1 MDDRFWRKALRVEF
15 DRFWLQALRVH
26 CGRQICDQIGPEFG
40 HQICDQ
46 IGPEKELD
54 LAAQKLV
61 WLAKKMARE
70 TNNKKA
76 ERPKILKSKNV
87 ALARNDITMHARPEP
102 ILGLA
107 MLPGAI
113 QTGLTGTSSAPL
125 PPIDS

>member
-1 MDDRFWRKALRVEF
+1 MKKLDDRFWRKALRVEF

-26 CGRQICDQIGPEFG
+26 FGRQICEQIGP
-40 HQICDQ
+40 Q
-46 IGPEKELD
+46 KTVD
-54 LAAQKLV
+54 LVAQKLV

-87 ALARNDITMHARPEP
+87 VLARNDITMHARPEP

-107 MLPGAI
+107 ALPGAI
-113 QTGLTGTSSAPL
+113 QTGLTGPSSAPL
-125 PPIDS
+125 PPRRFLT